1 MGRLT
6 HIITHY
12 KLYHNLSAFA
22 SPIAEQFAKNRPN
35 FDKYFS
41 RSPNKKSGRGASL
54 ESGLLPDF

>member
-12 KLYHNLSAFA
+12 KLYHIIMLFA
-22 SPIAEQFAKNRPN
+22 SPIAEDFVKNRPK

-41 RSPNKKSGRGASL
+41 EYSIKKSGRGAF
-54 ESGLLPDF
+54 EKSGLLPDF